1 MPGSADQNADRL
13 YQLAPDD
20 FTRERNALAK
30 EVGGDEGKRLRA
42 LPKPSVSA
50 WAVNQ
55 LYWQDRETYDDL
67 VKASERLR
75 TAHKSVLGGRKA
87 DLTGADAAHR
97 DAVKQ
102 ALTSTLR
109 LAGAAGEKVSP
120 AAHTE
125 IAQTLERLSSE
136 DPAGRLSKPLRPE
149 GFEALQGMTIAGIG
163 QPAIRKVEK
172 VPERDDVREARER
185 KEAQRRLRAA
195 QERVRHEQTEVA
207 RLERQLSAAQRRTES
222 ARRAL
227 DQAEEAE
234 AKLRNALKRAQ
245 KSLDESASSVPSTRP
260 GR

>member
-1 MPGSADQNADRL
+1 MPGSADQNVDRL

-42 LPKPSVSA
+42 LPKPSMSA

-55 LYWQDRETYDDL
+55 LYWRDRDTYDDL

-75 TAHKSVLGGRKA
+75 TAHKAVLGGRKA

-109 LAGAAGEKVSP
+109 LADEAGGKISP

-125 IAQTLERLSSE
+125 IAQTLERLSTE

-149 GFEALQGMTIAGIG
+149 GFEALQGMSIAGARL
-163 QPAIRKVEK
+163 PAIKGVE
-172 VPERDDVREARER
+172 PERDEAQGAREQ
-185 KEAQRRLRAA
+185 KEVQRRLRAA
-195 QERVRHEQTEVA
+195 QERVRREQAEVTT
-207 RLERQLSAAQRRTES
+207 LQRQLSAAERRTES
-222 ARRAL
+222 ARRTL
-227 DQAEEAE
+227 DQAQEAE
-234 AKLRNALKRAQ
+234 DKLRNALKRAQ
-245 KSLDESASSVPSTRP
+245 KSLEESASAVPEARP